1 MWKTRTAVRGSEAAD
16 RAFKDCEASVVRI
29 ANRSRELRCEGM
41 KVFVCSWPEEGC
53 VHAQQKQGHR
63 RLKRL
68 GQTWGTGHVQSV
80 QWPAGGLDWCCIAD
94 WKKRGLDWP
103 GASGRDRD
111 AFGDVGADGGRAFA
125 GGGVGRMLS
134 RWRALQGLAQDSE
147 WPVPRFLQKP
157 NAQKRA
163 FFGGLARVPA
173 GVAALPTESSVAPD
187 QQTRHSIESVP
198 NRSRARAARQPMPA
212 RDRLFTY
219 PPIYEVPLQQTNSA
233 HDTPSS
239 APPALTSPSIP
250 HATPLHCRCHAL
262 LFFFSPAAANG
273 KNPTRCFSPCS

>member
-1 MWKTRTAVRGSEAAD
+1 M
-16 RAFKDCEASVVRI
+16 
-29 ANRSRELRCEGM
+29 RCEGV
-41 KVFVCSWPEEGC
+41 KVFDCSWPERGC

-80 QWPAGGLDWCCIAD
+80 CVCAVAGGRAGLVLYRGLAEER
-94 WKKRGLDWP
+94 RGLDWP

-163 FFGGLARVPA
+163 FFGGPSACA
-173 GVAALPTESSVAPD
+173 GGSGRFADRIFCRSGPTNAALDRVCAKQEPCASSKTAD
-187 QQTRHSIESVP
+187 
-198 NRSRARAARQPMPA
+198 ARAGSIVYIS
-212 RDRLFTY
+212 TSSTN
-219 PPIYEVPLQQTNSA
+219 TNSA

-239 APPALTSPSIP
+239 APPALTRPSIP

-262 LFFFSPAAANG
+262 LFFHLQQPMEKIPHGAFRLAADGQAPAHATLR
-273 KNPTRCFSPCS
+273 PEPQ